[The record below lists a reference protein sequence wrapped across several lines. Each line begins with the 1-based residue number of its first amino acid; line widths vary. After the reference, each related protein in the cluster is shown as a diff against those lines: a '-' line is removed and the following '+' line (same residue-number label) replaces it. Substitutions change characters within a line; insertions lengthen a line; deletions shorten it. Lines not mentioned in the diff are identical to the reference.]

1 MKNNLK
7 RFPLISGIGFA
18 ACLATFIIALIN
30 SRYIVSVV
38 FLLAAIY
45 CIGHFISCF
54 KDNN

>member
-1 MKNNLK
+1 MKK
-7 RFPLISGIGFA
+7 RFKTVSIIAGIGFA

-30 SRYIVSVV
+30 SRYIVSVA
-38 FLLAAIY
+38 FSLAAIY

>member
-1 MKNNLK
+1 MKK
-7 RFPLISGIGFA
+7 VSLIAGIGFA

-45 CIGHFISCF
+45 CIGHFISFF